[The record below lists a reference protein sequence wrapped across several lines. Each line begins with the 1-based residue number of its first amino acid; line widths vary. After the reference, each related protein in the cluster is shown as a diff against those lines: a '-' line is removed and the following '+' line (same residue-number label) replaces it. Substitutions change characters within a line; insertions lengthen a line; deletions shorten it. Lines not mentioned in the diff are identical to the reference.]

1 MPKPKKGGRKGNPN
15 PKPRPVTVHFKE
27 LEHEEKNRY
36 KLESKKPVDK
46 R

>member
-15 PKPRPVTVHFKE
+15 PKPPPISIAYKE
-27 LEHEEKNRY
+27 LDHEQKNRY
-36 KLESKKPVDK
+36 NLEGKKPEDQ